1 MKKLNTKMLAICG
14 ILTAMTVVLAEFI
27 GINLPMIQ
35 ISFNFIPI
43 VFAAMYLG
51 PIPCCIIAAL
61 ADFIG
66 ALLFQGSV
74 NPFITIISALM
85 GLSYGIFL
93 YGGSP
98 VNKGLKALLLKV
110 FHNSKNSEKFAAVII
125 AFIAVLVDIIA
136 FTLILTPITL
146 HLYYKLS
153 YAVIYAPRVLK
164 ALIML
169 PLETVVIFLIGS
181 QLIPRLK
188 KTSFLKNYKSQ

>member
-1 MKKLNTKMLAICG
+1 MKKLNTKMIAICG

-43 VFAAMYLG
+43 VFTAMYLG
-51 PIPCCIIAAL
+51 PIPCCIVAAL

-85 GLSYGIFL
+85 GLSYGMFL
-93 YGGSP
+93 YSGSP
-98 VNKGLKALLLKV
+98 VNKGLMAIFVKMCGKA
-110 FHNSKNSEKFAAVII
+110 KNPERFALII
-125 AFIAVLVDIIA
+125 TAAIGVLFDIVV
-136 FTLILTPITL
+136 FTLILTPIIL
-146 HLYYKLS
+146 HLYYNLS

-164 ALIML
+164 AIIML
-169 PLETVVIFLIGS
+169 PLETIVITLIAT

-188 KTSFLKNYKSQ
+188 KTSFLKKT

>member
-1 MKKLNTKMLAICG
+1 MKKLNTKMIAICG

-51 PIPCCIIAAL
+51 PVPCCIIAAL

-93 YGGSP
+93 YRGSP
-98 VNKGLKALLLKV
+98 VNKALKAAVCKLC
-110 FHNSKNSEKFAAVII
+110 SKAKNPEQIAVIVVG
-125 AFIAVLVDIIA
+125 AIAVLFDIVA

-146 HLYYKLS
+146 HLYYDLS
-153 YAVIYAPRVLK
+153 YAVIYAPRALK
-164 ALIML
+164 AIIML
-169 PLETVVIFLIGS
+169 PLETIVIAIIDS

-188 KTSFLKNYKSQ
+188 KTSFLKKA

>member
-1 MKKLNTKMLAICG
+1 MKKLNTKMIAICG

-35 ISFNFIPI
+35 ISFNFVPI
-43 VFAAMYLG
+43 VFTAMYLG
-51 PIPCCIIAAL
+51 PIPCCIVAAL

-85 GLSYGIFL
+85 GLSYGMFL
-93 YGGSP
+93 YKGSV
-98 VNKGLKALLLKV
+98 VNAGLNGMFSKLCSKA
-110 FHNSKNSEKFAAVII
+110 KNPERISLVII
-125 AFIAVLVDIIA
+125 AVIAVLFDIIV

-146 HLYYKLS
+146 HLYYDLS

-164 ALIML
+164 AVIML
-169 PLETVVIFLIGS
+169 PLETIVITLIAT

-188 KTSFLKNYKSQ
+188 KTSFLKKA

>member
-1 MKKLNTKMLAICG
+1 MLAVCG
-14 ILTAMTVVLAEFI
+14 ILTAMTIVLAEFI
-27 GINLPMIQ
+27 GINLAMIQ

-43 VFAAMYLG
+43 VFAAMFLG

-61 ADFIG
+61 ADFVG

-93 YGGSP
+93 YSGSP
-98 VNKGLKALLLKV
+98 VNRALTAAAAKLCGKA
-110 FHNSKNSEKFAAVII
+110 KNPGQAAVII
-125 AFIAVLVDIIA
+125 VGAIAVLFDLIV

-146 HLYYKLS
+146 HLYYDLS
-153 YAVIYAPRVLK
+153 YAVIYAPRALK
-164 ALIML
+164 AVIML
-169 PLETVVIFLIGS
+169 PLETIVISLLDS

-188 KTSFLKNYKSQ
+188 KTSALRGI

>member
-1 MKKLNTKMLAICG
+1 MKKLNTKMIAICG

-43 VFAAMYLG
+43 VFTAMYLG
-51 PIPCCIIAAL
+51 PIPCCIVAAL

-85 GLSYGIFL
+85 GLSYGMFL
-93 YGGSP
+93 YSGSP
-98 VNKGLKALLLKV
+98 VNKGLMAIFVKMCGKA
-110 FHNSKNSEKFAAVII
+110 KNPERFALII
-125 AFIAVLVDIIA
+125 TAATGVLFDIVA

-146 HLYYKLS
+146 HFYYNLS

-164 ALIML
+164 AIIML
-169 PLETVVIFLIGS
+169 PLETIVITLIAT

-188 KTSFLKNYKSQ
+188 KT

>member
-1 MKKLNTKMLAICG
+1 MKKLNTKMIAICG

-43 VFAAMYLG
+43 VFTAMYLG
-51 PIPCCIIAAL
+51 PIPCCIVAAL

-85 GLSYGIFL
+85 GLSYGMFL
-93 YGGSP
+93 YDGSA
-98 VNKGLKALLLKV
+98 VNKGLKSVMLKLCG
-110 FHNSKNSEKFAAVII
+110 SAKNPERTVQVII
-125 AFIAVLVDIIA
+125 AIIAVLFDIIA

-146 HLYYKLS
+146 HLYYNLS
-153 YAVIYAPRVLK
+153 YAVIYAPRALK
-164 ALIML
+164 AIIML
-169 PLETVVIFLIGS
+169 PLETIVITLIAT

-188 KTSFLKNYKSQ
+188 KTSFLKKA

>member
-1 MKKLNTKMLAICG
+1 MKKLNTKMIAICG

-43 VFAAMYLG
+43 VFTAMYLG
-51 PIPCCIIAAL
+51 PIPCCIVAAL

-85 GLSYGIFL
+85 GLSYGMFL
-93 YGGSP
+93 YSGSP
-98 VNKGLKALLLKV
+98 VNKGLMAIFVKMCGKTKNPERFALIIT
-110 FHNSKNSEKFAAVII
+110 AATG
-125 AFIAVLVDIIA
+125 VLFDIVA

-146 HLYYKLS
+146 HLYYNLS

-164 ALIML
+164 AIIML
-169 PLETVVIFLIGS
+169 PLETIVITLIAT
-181 QLIPRLK
+181 QIIPRLK
-188 KTSFLKNYKSQ
+188 KTSFLKKT